1 MRPVPEFLHRLRE
14 EALSNVLSS
23 VSFSVVIPAVIL
35 GCVVLS
41 TPTLRTSMFNILVK
55 VKAMVFSVCGLGQ
68 YNKNKER
75 GKIFA
80 ILGLIFL
87 GFAILLSVVF
97 WAELFAMKILR

>member
-1 MRPVPEFLHRLRE
+1 MERPSVPTK
-14 EALSNVLSS
+14 SGKVNVLSS

-41 TPTLRTSMFNILVK
+41 TPTLRTSMIKIIVM
-55 VKAMVFSVCGLGQ
+55 AFSIYELGQ

-75 GKIFA
+75 GKMFA

-87 GFAILLSVVF
+87 GLAILLSVVF
-97 WAELFAMKILR
+97 WSELFTMKILR

>member
-1 MRPVPEFLHRLRE
+1 MKRPSVPTK
-14 EALSNVLSS
+14 SGKVNVLSS

-41 TPTLRTSMFNILVK
+41 TPTLRTSMIEII
-55 VKAMVFSVCGLGQ
+55 AMAFSIYGLGQ

-80 ILGLIFL
+80 ILGSIFVGL
-87 GFAILLSVVF
+87 EILLSVVF
-97 WAELFAMKILR
+97 WAELFTMKILR